1 MKMIFK
7 KNQKVD
13 SLLIEAP
20 VVNSEK
26 LSAWCSWCGEYGDH
40 TKIVP
45 RLFGR
50 STYKCESCQQPTIQC
65 RYCESMAKAA
75 NPDSK
80 DGGTGSNNGIVSG
93 FFVRQWNNEF
103 CSEHDGTT
111 PDFTKTKTKIKDFS
125 KFSELMVPRKANL
138 YQITKNTVIIGGALL
153 TTGGA
158 AYAYRQGIAGALG
171 RAGLLGK
178 ASTGKPIKVLT
189 GAALQKA
196 AVAKLGTVGLSAIT
210 LIGSTFGGKTGY
222 DIASAYLKDIP
233 DFNFVQIRKPS
244 GDSNHCT
251 IVINGLMSE
260 QDAKKYKNSDMHW
273 ETITKDWLDGLP
285 SNFED
290 VWHLNWEAKTL
301 IKMADWTTS
310 FRSSFLGKGAA
321 GLVGSASKKAA
332 SGVNA
337 ATMGYTLT
345 KYLSNPWHS
354 AMVNAEKTGIILAEA
369 ISRVEGK
376 TFTLMGHSL
385 GARVIAFAMAAL
397 AAKGNSSVKNVV
409 LLGGAVGKDD
419 QKFWNDIGKG
429 VSGHVYNCYSKKDSV
444 LSLLYRGANAGV
456 SSPAGLGVAAPPAQ
470 NLDCTDIVSGHLKW
484 KDHLSEILTRLS
496 ISDS

>member
-171 RAGLLGK
+171 RL
-178 ASTGKPIKVLT
+178 
-189 GAALQKA
+189 
-196 AVAKLGTVGLSAIT
+196 
-210 LIGSTFGGKTGY
+210 
-222 DIASAYLKDIP
+222 
-233 DFNFVQIRKPS
+233 
-244 GDSNHCT
+244 
-251 IVINGLMSE
+251 
-260 QDAKKYKNSDMHW
+260 
-273 ETITKDWLDGLP
+273 
-285 SNFED
+285 
-290 VWHLNWEAKTL
+290 
-301 IKMADWTTS
+301 
-310 FRSSFLGKGAA
+310 
-321 GLVGSASKKAA
+321 
-332 SGVNA
+332 
-337 ATMGYTLT
+337 
-345 KYLSNPWHS
+345 
-354 AMVNAEKTGIILAEA
+354 
-369 ISRVEGK
+369 
-376 TFTLMGHSL
+376 
-385 GARVIAFAMAAL
+385 
-397 AAKGNSSVKNVV
+397 
-409 LLGGAVGKDD
+409 
-419 QKFWNDIGKG
+419 
-429 VSGHVYNCYSKKDSV
+429 
-444 LSLLYRGANAGV
+444 
-456 SSPAGLGVAAPPAQ
+456 
-470 NLDCTDIVSGHLKW
+470 
-484 KDHLSEILTRLS
+484 
-496 ISDS
+496 